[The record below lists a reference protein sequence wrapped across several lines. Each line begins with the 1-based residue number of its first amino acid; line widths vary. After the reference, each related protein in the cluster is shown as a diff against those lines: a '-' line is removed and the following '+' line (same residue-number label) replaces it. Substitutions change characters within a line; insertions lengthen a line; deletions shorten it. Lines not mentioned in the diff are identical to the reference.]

1 MSFFASFFSQ
11 KKAKYKER
19 KTFALLS
26 CDLEYFV
33 CLFKLGGPLI
43 TDGVSVLFN
52 LFNSLGN
59 NRGTF
64 YFPYG
69 GKGIVDWDGSWDGCR
84 GCVRVGNASIA
95 SMGSGKAS
103 ISGGKASIASGKA
116 SIASRKAS
124 IASRKASIT
133 SGKASI
139 TSGKAS
145 IASGKASKELGIP
158 FLLLGT
164 SGHENDSK
172 DNKLIHGDVE
182 LCAMALKELSPC

>member
-26 CDLEYFV
+26 CDLDYFV
-33 CLFKLGGPLI
+33 CLFKLGGPLV

-52 LFNSLGN
+52 LFDSLGN

-84 GCVRVGNASIA
+84 GSVWVRNASIA

-103 ISGGKASIASGKA
+103 VASGKASITGGKASVASGKASVASGKASIASGKA

-124 IASRKASIT
+124 I
-133 SGKASI
+133 

-145 IASGKASKELGIP
+145 IASGKAS
-158 FLLLGT
+158 
-164 SGHENDSK
+164 
-172 DNKLIHGDVE
+172 
-182 LCAMALKELSPC
+182 

>member
-43 TDGVSVLFN
+43 TDGVSMLFN
-52 LFNSLGN
+52 LFHSLGN

-69 GKGIVDWDGSWDGCR
+69 GRGIVDWDGSWDGCR
-84 GCVRVGNASIA
+84 GSVRVGNASIA

-103 ISGGKASIASGKA
+103 VASGKARITGGKASIASGKA
-116 SIASRKAS
+116 SQ
-124 IASRKASIT
+124 
-133 SGKASI
+133 
-139 TSGKAS
+139 
-145 IASGKASKELGIP
+145 ELGIP

-182 LCAMALKELSPC
+182 LCAMALKELSHV

>member
-43 TDGVSVLFN
+43 TNGVSVLFN
-52 LFNSLGN
+52 LFDSLGN

-69 GKGIVDWDGSWDGCR
+69 GKGVVDWDGSWDGCR
-84 GCVRVGNASIA
+84 GSVRVGNASIA

-103 ISGGKASIASGKA
+103 VASGKASITGGKASVAGGKASKASGKASIASGKA
-116 SIASRKAS
+116 SIASGKAS

-145 IASGKASKELGIP
+145 IASGKASKEL
-158 FLLLGT
+158 
-164 SGHENDSK
+164 
-172 DNKLIHGDVE
+172 
-182 LCAMALKELSPC
+182 

>member
-1 MSFFASFFSQ
+1 M
-11 KKAKYKER
+11 
-19 KTFALLS
+19 
-26 CDLEYFV
+26 
-33 CLFKLGGPLI
+33 
-43 TDGVSVLFN
+43 LFN
-52 LFNSLGN
+52 LFDSLGN

-84 GCVRVGNASIA
+84 GSVRVGNASIA

-103 ISGGKASIASGKA
+103 IASGKASIASGKA

-124 IASRKASIT
+124 IASR
-133 SGKASI
+133 KASI

-172 DNKLIHGDVE
+172 DNELIHGDVE
-182 LCAMALKELSPC
+182 LCAMALKELSPCTLR

>member
-1 MSFFASFFSQ
+1 M
-11 KKAKYKER
+11 
-19 KTFALLS
+19 
-26 CDLEYFV
+26 
-33 CLFKLGGPLI
+33 
-43 TDGVSVLFN
+43 LFN
-52 LFNSLGN
+52 LFDSLGN

-84 GCVRVGNASIA
+84 GSVRVGNASIA

-103 ISGGKASIASGKA
+103 VSSGKASITGGKASVASGKASIASGKASIASGKA

-124 IASRKASIT
+124 IASR
-133 SGKASI
+133 KASI

-182 LCAMALKELSPC
+182 

>member
-26 CDLEYFV
+26 CDLDYFV

-43 TDGVSVLFN
+43 TDGVSMLFN
-52 LFNSLGN
+52 LFDSLGN

-84 GCVRVGNASIA
+84 GGIRVGNASIA

-103 ISGGKASIASGKA
+103 IA
-116 SIASRKAS
+116 
-124 IASRKASIT
+124 

-145 IASGKASKELGIP
+145 ISSGKASKELGVP
-158 FLLLGT
+158 GLLLGT
-164 SGHENDSK
+164 SGHENDRK
-172 DNKLIHGDVE
+172 DNELIHGDVE

>member
-43 TDGVSVLFN
+43 TDEVSMLFN
-52 LFNSLGN
+52 LFDGLGN

-84 GCVRVGNASIA
+84 GSVRVGNAIIA
-95 SMGSGKAS
+95 SMASGKAS
-103 ISGGKASIASGKA
+103 VSSGKASLSGGKASVASGKA
-116 SIASRKAS
+116 SI
-124 IASRKASIT
+124 T
-133 SGKASI
+133 G
-139 TSGKAS
+139 GKAS